1 MSTGKDVIYIDIEDD
16 ITAIIG
22 KLKSSSKKIVALV
35 PPKRASVFNSFVNLK
50 LLKKASTDAEKRLV
64 LVTADESLTALAGNL
79 GLYVAKNLQTPPT
92 IPESDPRPNLPS
104 AVIQASGV
112 KVADAA
118 VEEATEDVKQQT
130 AKKDKKPKKLKPL
143 ASDKKLPD
151 FNRFRKW
158 LFIGGGGIAALLLLW
173 WWAFFVAPTADVV
186 LSADQTRI
194 RTEFNLVVGLGDN
207 EQDDDS
213 ENQFIAGQRKT
224 IELNQTAQAEATGE
238 KNVGEKASGDMTI
251 YNETGTTRSLV
262 AGTRFQTSGDRV
274 FLLNE
279 DTSVGPATLDDEGN
293 VIPGTVTATVTANE
307 PGGDYNIPATDYT
320 IPGLSSSLQSKI
332 YGEGEAMG
340 GGTDEIVSVLTKED
354 VDRAVAGLVEDDT
367 SRDEILGQ
375 LAEEFSGEVYLFEDT
390 LEDSTK
396 DPQATPKVGSETDSA
411 QVVATQTY
419 SIVGVS
425 RTELESIIVGQYESE
440 LKPQQTVT
448 NTGLDELVPTIT
460 DESDSRVTFN
470 IISNGLAGPDLD
482 LARLKDELTGRRYS
496 DALGYIEQLPSV
508 NEVNITLS
516 PIWVGSMPRTVN
528 KIDIEIESP
537 GLTNAP
543 DDTTTEN
550 NE

>member
-1 MSTGKDVIYIDIEDD
+1 
-16 ITAIIG
+16 
-22 KLKSSSKKIVALV
+22 
-35 PPKRASVFNSFVNLK
+35 
-50 LLKKASTDAEKRLV
+50 
-64 LVTADESLTALAGNL
+64 
-79 GLYVAKNLQTPPT
+79 
-92 IPESDPRPNLPS
+92 
-104 AVIQASGV
+104 
-112 KVADAA
+112 
-118 VEEATEDVKQQT
+118 
-130 AKKDKKPKKLKPL
+130 
-143 ASDKKLPD
+143 
-151 FNRFRKW
+151 
-158 LFIGGGGIAALLLLW
+158 
-173 WWAFFVAPTADVV
+173 
-186 LSADQTRI
+186 
-194 RTEFNLVVGLGDN
+194 
-207 EQDDDS
+207 
-213 ENQFIAGQRKT
+213 
-224 IELNQTAQAEATGE
+224 
-238 KNVGEKASGDMTI
+238 
-251 YNETGTTRSLV
+251 
-262 AGTRFQTSGDRV
+262 
-274 FLLNE
+274 
-279 DTSVGPATLDDEGN
+279 
-293 VIPGTVTATVTANE
+293 
-307 PGGDYNIPATDYT
+307 
-320 IPGLSSSLQSKI
+320 
-332 YGEGEAMG
+332 
-340 GGTDEIVSVLTKED
+340 LTKED